1 MVRKKH
7 QMENLKM
14 FSDTFDSFEEEIK
27 LERDDDRSK
36 QDFQRLYAKL
46 ESWRVQAEKQISTN
60 RSG

>member
-1 MVRKKH
+1 
-7 QMENLKM
+7 MENLKM
-14 FSDTFDSFEEEIK
+14 FPDSFDSFEEEIK